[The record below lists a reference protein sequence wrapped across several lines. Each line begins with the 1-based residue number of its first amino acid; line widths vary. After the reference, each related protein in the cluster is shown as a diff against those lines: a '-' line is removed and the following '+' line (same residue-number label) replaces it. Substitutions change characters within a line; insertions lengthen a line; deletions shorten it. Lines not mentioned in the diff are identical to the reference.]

1 MKIQRMQDK
10 EIRELFRRAEAQSS
24 PDRKQILK
32 TYHYLQM
39 EMNKEKYRAENEI
52 RNETCNK
59 IQGKDA
65 VTSILD
71 ILWRQSR
78 LIDKTYIITYILAV
92 IISFGV
98 MVFLRRAGIEKD
110 GAITVSMVLSG
121 LLSTLAV
128 WIINK
133 LYFGKMAE
141 LGASCYFDT
150 RMCAAAGLMIT
161 GAVNFTMIAVLAVY
175 SGNIWEISFLQ
186 TGIYILTAYMISSL
200 VNFRILLTNTG
211 KKASVAMVAG
221 TFFGSGAY
229 IAAINIPGALL
240 SASVGIWA
248 VVCGAAG
255 ILVIIQ
261 VRKLLCTKELL
272 FVEAYHA

>member
-1 MKIQRMQDK
+1 MKMQDK
-10 EIRELFRRAEAQSS
+10 EIKELFRKAEIQSI
-24 PDRKQILK
+24 PEQKKVLK
-32 TYHYLQM
+32 TYQCIQT
-39 EMNKEKYRAENEI
+39 EMVKAKDKTGNEIQNKE
-52 RNETCNK
+52 
-59 IQGKDA
+59 QGKDA
-65 VTSILD
+65 VISIWD
-71 ILWRQSR
+71 ILQRQFR
-78 LIDKTYIITYILAV
+78 LIDKTDIITYILAV

-98 MVFLRRAGIEKD
+98 MAFLRRAGIEKD

-121 LLSTLAV
+121 LLSTFTV

-150 RMCAAAGLMIT
+150 RMCAAVGLMIT
-161 GAVNFTMIAVLAVY
+161 GAVNFIMIAVLAIY

-211 KKASVAMVAG
+211 EKASVAMVVG
-221 TFFGSGAY
+221 TFWCSGAY

-240 SASVGIWA
+240 SAAVGIWA
-248 VVCGAAG
+248 VVCGGAG

>member
-1 MKIQRMQDK
+1 MKIRRMQEK
-10 EIRELFRRAEAQSS
+10 EIKELFKKTEAQSG
-24 PDRKQILK
+24 PDQKQVLK
-32 TYHYLQM
+32 TYQYLQM
-39 EMNKEKYRAENEI
+39 EMNKEKYRAENE
-52 RNETCNK
+52 TCNK

-65 VTSILD
+65 ATSILD

-78 LIDKTYIITYILAV
+78 LMDKTYIITYILAV

-121 LLSTLAV
+121 LLSTFTV
-128 WIINK
+128 RIINK

-141 LGASCYFDT
+141 LGASCYFGT

-161 GAVNFTMIAVLAVY
+161 GAVNFIMIAVLAVY

-211 KKASVAMVAG
+211 EKASIAMAAG
-221 TFFGSGAY
+221 TFFCSGGY
-229 IAAINIPGALL
+229 ITAINIPGALL
-240 SASVGIWA
+240 SASIGIWA
-248 VVCGAAG
+248 VVCAAVG

-272 FVEAYHA
+272 FVEVYHA